1 MKIICKQ
8 LNPHSCKTYLIK
20 IENSNEIILIDPV
33 LDHFND
39 YKKLIIENNYKLIY
53 VIDTHTHADHISS
66 CAALKDFFHCDYIMH
81 ELAPAKCVTIRVK
94 DEDKFC
100 FFNQID
106 VTIISTPGH
115 TKDSIS
121 LIFPEFIIT
130 GDVLFLDDGGAGRD
144 DLPGGDPNF
153 HWESLQKIKM
163 LPDSLMVYPAHDYRN
178 RISSNLKKQKQ
189 TNPHL
194 QKDSKEEFV
203 DYINDLKLGPADW
216 MKDVLKANY
225 ACAADPKAAWIPIDS
240 PACEVKGTVDVG
252 LNDILV
258 DDVSVSQLKQKI
270 LNKIPLILLDV
281 RDKEELSGPLG
292 QIENVINI
300 SITDLVK
307 QIATLEKYKQIEI
320 VTICRSG
327 ARALTAAQILKKSGF
342 EKVYVLSG
350 GMSSWIS
357 SLN

>member
-1 MKIICKQ
+1 M
-8 LNPHSCKTYLIK
+8 
-20 IENSNEIILIDPV
+20 
-33 LDHFND
+33 
-39 YKKLIIENNYKLIY
+39 IIENNYKLIY

-163 LPDSLMVYPAHDYRN
+163 LPDSLMVYPAHDYHN
-178 RISSNLKKQKQ
+178 KHVSTILQEKQ
-189 TNPHL
+189 TNPRL
-194 QKDSKEEFV
+194 KDQTRDGFV
-203 DYINDLKLGPADW
+203 ELMDNLNLP
-216 MKDVLKANY
+216 
-225 ACAADPKAAWIPIDS
+225 DPKYIKIAV
-240 PACEVKGTVDVG
+240 PANEKCG
-252 LNDILV
+252 L
-258 DDVSVSQLKQKI
+258 
-270 LNKIPLILLDV
+270 
-281 RDKEELSGPLG
+281 
-292 QIENVINI
+292 
-300 SITDLVK
+300 
-307 QIATLEKYKQIEI
+307 
-320 VTICRSG
+320 
-327 ARALTAAQILKKSGF
+327 
-342 EKVYVLSG
+342 
-350 GMSSWIS
+350 
-357 SLN
+357 